1 MRAMSEE
8 SWLVII
14 VTLVASVPVTYVI
27 AILATMHA
35 PRLVHFL
42 ESRKLLKK
50 EKTRKQALDFFF
62 RVKAFRDGTKD
73 KYAYYILLASGAVV
87 SSIIGSMLVLITV
100 FQNEFPVA
108 IPFAVIILLAVLAAL
123 MTLILLTSIYETA
136 RRIERFD
143 DYKAEVEK
151 AWGSIDKES

>member
-1 MRAMSEE
+1 MSEE